1 MTDGQ
6 FNRGFILMLI
16 AMAALTVTIMVI
28 AVLASSDV
36 RERLDVQSEIENS
49 DAIAS
54 RISPVGE
61 FAAQAAA
68 VIPAAQA
75 AEKSGDEVYNSACV
89 ACHGAGIAGAPAV
102 GDVAQWAK
110 RLEQGIEVVY
120 GHAVNGFQGNAG
132 YMPAKGGNAS
142 LSDEEVTKAVDYMLE
157 KSK

>member
-16 AMAALTVTIMVI
+16 AMAVLTVLLMVI
-28 AVLASSDV
+28 AVFASSDV
-36 RERLDVQSEIENS
+36 NERLDAQAELENS

-68 VIPAAQA
+68 AIPAAQA
-75 AEKSGDEVYNSACV
+75 AEMSGDEVYNNACS

-102 GDVAQWAK
+102 GDAAQWST
-110 RLEQGIEVVY
+110 RLGQGIETVY
-120 GHAVNGFQGNAG
+120 KHAIEGFQGNAG

-142 LSDEEVTKAVDYMLE
+142 LSDDDVKKAVDYMLE
-157 KSK
+157 NSK